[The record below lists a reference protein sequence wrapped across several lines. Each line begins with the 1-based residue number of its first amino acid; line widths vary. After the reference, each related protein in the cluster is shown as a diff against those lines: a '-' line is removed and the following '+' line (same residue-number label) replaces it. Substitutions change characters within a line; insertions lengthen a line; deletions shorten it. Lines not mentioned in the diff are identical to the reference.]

1 MFPMHFACMEINA
14 IVKILSFTHF
24 FYTQCYYFEH
34 NCTYN
39 RHILLFSSLMLL
51 RIGDL
56 KFCFSNTC
64 IVDVL
69 AICAVRMGTNFCL
82 HAMSLTFT
90 HRPLQPHEHG
100 NYELALTGHNLVSV
114 LLSLEV
120 QQVLKYLFLLSSPG
134 VMHQVKN
141 LAESES
147 FLVTSPPKACPSGT
161 ASLCTTTISTA
172 STTSANN
179 ATPDL
184 GSPSFQHSM
193 DDSLDLSPQG

>member
-1 MFPMHFACMEINA
+1 MFVF
-14 IVKILSFTHF
+14 VLSF
-24 FYTQCYYFEH
+24 
-34 NCTYN
+34 
-39 RHILLFSSLMLL
+39 
-51 RIGDL
+51 
-56 KFCFSNTC
+56 
-64 IVDVL
+64 
-69 AICAVRMGTNFCL
+69 
-82 HAMSLTFT
+82 
-90 HRPLQPHEHG
+90 
-100 NYELALTGHNLVSV
+100 
-114 LLSLEV
+114 
-120 QQVLKYLFLLSSPG
+120 PG

-193 DDSLDLSPQG
+193 DDSLDLSPQGWVGLAVIIMVYQIISKSQFI

>member
-1 MFPMHFACMEINA
+1 MHVF
-14 IVKILSFTHF
+14 VFSLS
-24 FYTQCYYFEH
+24 
-34 NCTYN
+34 
-39 RHILLFSSLMLL
+39 
-51 RIGDL
+51 
-56 KFCFSNTC
+56 
-64 IVDVL
+64 
-69 AICAVRMGTNFCL
+69 
-82 HAMSLTFT
+82 
-90 HRPLQPHEHG
+90 
-100 NYELALTGHNLVSV
+100 
-114 LLSLEV
+114 
-120 QQVLKYLFLLSSPG
+120 G